1 MSKKSKGLSS
11 LIYSTDPNFRAEEE
25 QDAAQTLPP
34 SEQSLRVMLD
44 KKNRGGKVVTV
55 VTGFVGTNSDLEDLG
70 RKLKTYCGT
79 GGAAKEGEIIVQG
92 DNRVKVGEWLKKAGY
107 KVRG

>member
-11 LIYSTDPNFRAEEE
+11 LVYSTDPNFKPEEE
-25 QDAAQTLPP
+25 QEAEHTLPP

-55 VTGFVGTNSDLEDLG
+55 VRGFVGTNSDLEELG

-79 GGAAKEGEIIVQG
+79 GGSAKEGEIIVQG
-92 DNRVKVGEWLKKAGY
+92 DNRVKIGDWLQKAGY